1 MSGNLPRIGI
11 ARRKR
16 AHDVADHIERMIS
29 SGEFSVGEQLP
40 SEKDLMQRFGVGR
53 PAVREALFFLEQQGL
68 VETTSGARARVTPP
82 TPKLIIQQIAAVSK
96 RLATTEHGQE
106 HVEQARLLLESGLA
120 WLAAQTATDA
130 DIVRLKEKLDAN
142 VAAVGDV
149 VEFIRTDVAFHY
161 ELAVISRNPIFATI
175 HEVVV
180 EWLIDQRTTTSHMPD
195 ADVLSVRDHT
205 AIYEAVAARDPA
217 RAYHEMASHIKLIA
231 ELYHEAKRLSDEVM
245 RGVTRDVVRRF
256 DQKKK
261 AMWATSFGPDKAAK
275 SRPKVAEVANR
286 ADSRGGTRRSRD

>member
-1 MSGNLPRIGI
+1 MSGHLPRLGI

-16 AHDVADHIERMIS
+16 AHDVADQIERMIS
-29 SGEFSVGEQLP
+29 SGEFSGGEQLP
-40 SEKDLMQRFGVGR
+40 SETDLMQRFGVGR

-82 TPKLIIQQIAAVSK
+82 TPKLIIQQIATISK
-96 RLATTEHGQE
+96 RLASTEHGQE

-149 VEFIRTDVAFHY
+149 VEFIRTDIAFHY
-161 ELAVISRNPIFATI
+161 ELATISKNPIFTTI

-195 ADVLSVRDHT
+195 ADILSVRDHT
-205 AIYEAVAARDPA
+205 AVYEAIAARDPV
-217 RAYHEMASHIKLIA
+217 RAYHEMASHIKLIG

-261 AMWATSFGPDKAAK
+261 AMWATSFGPDKAAVL
-275 SRPKVAEVANR
+275 RPKATAK
-286 ADSRGGTRRSRD
+286 ADKTGTRGGARGSRD